1 MSFRVVAA
9 LTLEADSP
17 VLYLLF
23 VGLFAACSYLGWRAG
38 RRRAARRPA
47 SVGGG
52 PSWETRIMIK
62 VGVTVIFGIWFLAPG
77 GTSSGR
83 AVFLLVVV
91 PLAALWIFA
100 DPRERTA

>member
-1 MSFRVVAA
+1 MSCCAVAA

-23 VGLFAACSYLGWRAG
+23 AGLFAACSYLGWRAG

-47 SVGGG
+47 AGSG
-52 PSWETRIMIK
+52 PSWETRTMIK
-62 VGVTVIFGIWFLAPG
+62 VGVTAIFGIWFLAPG

-83 AVFLLVVV
+83 AVFLLAVL
-91 PLAALWIFA
+91 PIAAMWILS
-100 DPRERTA
+100 DPRERTT